1 MEKEL
6 HLSAALAQFQLSVFC
21 FLLSGFFQLS
31 CLSCRSCAI
40 ICCFGIWSGL
50 MRRRVRDA
58 KTQGLKDSGTLDP
71 VGERNLIMAIAIEDV
86 VTLLDQ
92 LREGLVEMR
101 GYL

>member
-1 MEKEL
+1 MEAEKSAFL
-6 HLSAALAQFQLSVFC
+6 PCLSYAIMCGSDT
-21 FLLSGFFQLS
+21 LSGLV
-31 CLSCRSCAI
+31 
-40 ICCFGIWSGL
+40 
-50 MRRRVRDA
+50 RRRVRDSG
-58 KTQGLKDSGTLDP
+58 TQRLKDSGTLDP